1 MDFLD
6 VNPIITAI
14 NPIPS
19 RLYITTT
26 VCYGVAF
33 IANLIF
39 AFKRRAWYPHVA
51 VGFILTT
58 GLIMRGITL
67 GTLGQPHVNGLLF
80 ASYDYPRI
88 LFGTFS
94 MIGFHILP
102 IITIYRHH
110 RLHRQDQVKPLSLDK
125 YLFYGSSFFSFLII
139 VFMISFLAKGSI
151 LLLPPFNPPQNMQY
165 TLVPDNGEIFVALL
179 QTYYMLFWWF
189 SLTNIILLFKYFK
202 TTIRWPFM
210 IYCGITIAAQLILTI
225 ITFLP
230 VLRSSIRGYA
240 TTMILQFV
248 FLFQLPFISMMI
260 TIIKSNNWLYSSNND
275 ESNNN
280 SYETNDI
287 ETKP

>member
-6 VNPIITAI
+6 VNPNITAI
-14 NPIPS
+14 IPIPS
-19 RLYITTT
+19 RFYIVTT

-39 AFKRRAWYPHVA
+39 AYKRKAWHPHIS

-88 LFGTFS
+88 LFGTLS
-94 MIGFHILP
+94 MIGFHTLP
-102 IITIYRHH
+102 VLTIYRHH
-110 RLHRQDQVKPLSLDK
+110 HLHRQDQDKSSPPLDK
-125 YLFYGSSFFSFLII
+125 YLLYGSTFFSFLII
-139 VFMISFLAKGSI
+139 IFMICFLAKGST
-151 LLLPPFNPPQNMQY
+151 LLLPPFHPPQNMQY
-165 TLVPDNGEIFVALL
+165 TLVPDNAETFLALL

-189 SLTNIILLFKYFK
+189 SLTNLFLLFKYFK
-202 TTIRWPFM
+202 TTIRWPLM
-210 IYCGITIAAQLILTI
+210 IYCIITVAAQLILTI

-230 VLRSSIRGYA
+230 DLQSSIRGYA
-240 TTMILQFV
+240 ITMVLQFV

-260 TIIKSNNWLYSSNND
+260 TIVRSNNWLHS
-275 ESNNN
+275 SNNN
-280 SYETNDI
+280 SNNNCESNDV
-287 ETKP
+287 EMKP

>member
-6 VNPIITAI
+6 VNPIVTAI
-14 NPIPS
+14 IPIPS
-19 RLYITTT
+19 RFYIVTT

-39 AFKRRAWYPHVA
+39 ARKRRARHPHIG

-88 LFGTFS
+88 LFGTLS

-102 IITIYRHH
+102 VLTIYRHH
-110 RLHRQDQVKPLSLDK
+110 HLHPQDKDKSSSLDK
-125 YLFYGSSFFSFLII
+125 FLLYGSIFFSFLII
-139 VFMISFLAKGSI
+139 IFMICFLAKGST
-151 LLLPPFNPPQNMQY
+151 LLLPPFHPPQNMQY
-165 TLVPDNGEIFVALL
+165 TLVPDNGEIFMALL
-179 QTYYMLFWWF
+179 QTYYMLYWWF
-189 SLTNIILLFKYFK
+189 SLTNLFLLFKYFK
-202 TTIRWPFM
+202 TTIRWPLM
-210 IYCGITIAAQLILTI
+210 IYCIITVAAQLILTI

-230 VLRSSIRGYA
+230 VLQSSIRGYA
-240 TTMILQFV
+240 IAMVLQFV

-260 TIIKSNNWLYSSNND
+260 TIVKSNNWLHS
-275 ESNNN
+275 SNNN
-280 SYETNDI
+280 SNNNGESNDI
-287 ETKP
+287 EMKP